1 MMMPHLLIQR
11 TSHFE
16 NGNTT
21 DSLFGPCHLFPLNQ
35 TAAGEMR
42 EKVQIP
48 LCRHSLRKKFGPV

>member
-42 EKVQIP
+42 QKVQIP
-48 LCRHSLRKKFGPV
+48 LCRHSLR